1 MRSSITSTKVLLL
14 FHLVNPLLDSIFNL
28 ISVPS
33 INSKTSSMA
42 IQSNVFRGIEG
53 VVKKI
58 PLEISSELGPKQVL
72 IKITHSSLCGT
83 DVHFIP
89 HSAALGH
96 EGVGLVEK
104 IGSEVTQFKVG
115 DRAGAGYL
123 RDVSKI
129 ARDFSSRADHS
140 PTELWTL

>member
-1 MRSSITSTKVLLL
+1 MT
-14 FHLVNPLLDSIFNL
+14 
-28 ISVPS
+28 
-33 INSKTSSMA
+33 

-53 VVKKI
+53 VVKKV
-58 PLEISSELGPKQVL
+58 PLEIPSELGPKQVL

-96 EGVGLVEK
+96 EGVGVVEK

-123 RDVSKI
+123 RDVSQI
-129 ARDFSSRADHS
+129 IPPTLSETEHAF
-140 PTELWTL
+140 TELWTLRVLLERSRHLLLRAKCLW